1 MAKNEV
7 KTVPHDGNV
16 DDFID
21 ALADPVQRDDC
32 RAIIS
37 LMARSSGEKPVMWG
51 PSMIGFGEFHY
62 RYASG
67 HEGDIFRIGFSPR
80 KGKISLYLWPS
91 LELVAPM
98 LAKLGRHSRGKGCLY
113 VRRLADIDIAV
124 LGEMIATCL
133 SADPQSLIDEAQG
146 GV

>member
-1 MAKNEV
+1 MAKNDV

-37 LMARSSGEKPVMWG
+37 LMARLSGEKPVMWG
-51 PSMIGFGEFHY
+51 PSMIGFGQFHY

-67 HEGDIFRIGFSPR
+67 REGDTFRIGFSPR
-80 KGKISLYLWPS
+80 K
-91 LELVAPM
+91 
-98 LAKLGRHSRGKGCLY
+98 
-113 VRRLADIDIAV
+113 
-124 LGEMIATCL
+124 
-133 SADPQSLIDEAQG
+133 
-146 GV
+146 